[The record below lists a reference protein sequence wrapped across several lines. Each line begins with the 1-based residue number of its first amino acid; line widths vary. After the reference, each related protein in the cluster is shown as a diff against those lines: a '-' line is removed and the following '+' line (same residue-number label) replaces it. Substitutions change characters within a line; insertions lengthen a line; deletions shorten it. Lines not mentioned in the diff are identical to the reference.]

1 MKHKVSSFSI
11 GIPELDDDH
20 ERMFRML
27 AETYDLIESH
37 QFMIAHHTLGELSDY
52 LSYHCAMEE
61 AIMKR
66 YQIPSGP
73 EHKSEHIRLRALVMD
88 TVTTILRNKDMQ
100 ATSLPKFALDK
111 LQQAI
116 EEHIKTYSTKIASFI
131 EMKEREHDSM
141 F

>member
-37 QFMIAHHTLGELSDY
+37 QFVIAHHTLEELSDY

-66 YQIPSGP
+66 YQMPCGSD
-73 EHKSEHIRLRALVMD
+73 HKGEHIRLRSLVID
-88 TVTTILRNKDMQ
+88 TVTTILRSKDMQ

-116 EEHIKTYSTKIASFI
+116 EEHIRTYSTKIARFI
-131 EMKEREHDSM
+131 NMKEHEHDSM